1 MGWAKRSGILG
12 TMSRPGG
19 DGGSGAAE
27 RGWPRGPA
35 GSGSARSRAKGEA
48 GGDGGSRPPDREPL
62 SR

>member
-1 MGWAKRSGILG
+1 MYIRSGNILLLFC
-12 TMSRPGG
+12 G